1 MTFPLLFLILL
12 LLFGYYLL
20 SFYPRLSIRAGQ
32 WMEEEEE
39 EEEEESRVNEENK
52 DEDEIETKN
61 KK

>member
-39 EEEEESRVNEENK
+39 EEEESRVNEENK